1 MELTG
6 KSQTASHVSLPI
18 ESAEVAEICRQVGD
32 YDDRGEYDAAANALG
47 GWWEGVGVRPAVE
60 CLGRLEAAAIL
71 FSVGLLTSR
80 IGHAQQLAGAPEAAK
95 ELLGEARHIFM
106 SEGEVAGAAAAHI
119 EIGTCYWCQSYVD
132 EARIIFRLAV
142 SEIDEHN
149 ALLKAKALLRLAQA
163 ENSSGRIADAELA
176 LVEAER
182 YVEASGSEFIRG
194 LFRTTRASVVHN
206 LGLLNNRTDYFDR
219 VVMDYTAA
227 KIHFEQ
233 AGNIRYC
240 LTVENNL
247 GHLYYLSG
255 DYSQAR
261 RHVEEALTL
270 AIALE
275 DDRYIAQVED
285 TLARVMIGERH
296 YQEALAVIR
305 RTIKKLEQAD
315 QQSLLVEA
323 LTTFAVASARNGQT
337 KAAYDALSRAISIGE
352 HYGDEE
358 GAGRAALSII
368 EEIGMTLP
376 AVKLSQ
382 IYLQADK
389 LLANAQHKET
399 LKRLR
404 ECARLIL
411 SFDTRSLANRKQ
423 PATSNAGTTVF
434 YHAEPATK
442 EILTFARQVAQRGGN
457 ILITGETG
465 TGKEVLAR
473 LMHEWSGRPGQFV
486 AVNCG
491 TLSESLFESQ
501 IFGHKKGSFTGANAN
516 QIGAAR
522 QSAGGT
528 LFLDEIG
535 DLTPVNQVKL
545 LRMVDNHEVH
555 PLGMAMPEYVDLHI
569 IAATNRDLSSLV
581 EQNSFRGD
589 LLYRLSNLE
598 IKLPPLRERP
608 LDIAAIARHFIAM
621 LESRYKTGIAFTDEA
636 IEALQDL
643 PLKGNARELKS
654 LLERAFVVA
663 HPGTVINASA
673 VKVLALRRTGEGTLV
688 DPWRASD
695 LKKEVTAYE
704 RTLIQR
710 ALELSNGHING
721 AAQLLGLSHQTLSQ
735 KIQTKHPSLLSVRCP
750 PRLRRP
756 SIVDTNKRAKKTRVK
771 KGR

>member
-1 MELTG
+1 MELREKTG
-6 KSQTASHVSLPI
+6 TASHVSFPV
-18 ESAEVAEICRQVGD
+18 EPAEVAEICRVIADCEDRGD
-32 YDDRGEYDAAANALG
+32 YAAAIKALG
-47 GWWEGVGVRPAVE
+47 GWWAGVGVRPDVK
-60 CLGRLEAAAIL
+60 CLGRPERAGIL
-71 FSVGLLTSR
+71 FCAGLLTCR
-80 IGHAQQLAGAPEAAK
+80 LGNAQQIAGAQEAAK
-95 ELLGEARHIFM
+95 ELLGEAMELFT
-106 SEGEVAGAAAAHI
+106 SEGDVTNAAEAHI
-119 EIGTCYWCQSYVD
+119 AIARTYWCQSFVD
-132 EARIIFRLAV
+132 EARITYRQIV
-142 SEIDEHN
+142 SDIDEHN
-149 ALLKAKALLRLAQA
+149 PMLRAKALLHLAQV
-163 ENSSGRIADAELA
+163 ENSTGRIVDAELA
-176 LVEAER
+176 LTQAEI
-182 YVEASGSEFIRG
+182 YVEASSSEFIRG
-194 LFRTTRASVVHN
+194 LFRITRASVVHN
-206 LGLLNNRTDYFDR
+206 LGLLQKRTDYFDR

-233 AGNIRYC
+233 AGNLRYC
-240 LTVENNL
+240 ATVENNL

-255 DYSQAR
+255 DYVQAR
-261 RHVEEALTL
+261 THVNEAIT
-270 AIALE
+270 IARALG
-275 DDRYIAQVED
+275 DDRYVAQFED
-285 TLARVMIGERH
+285 TLARVLIEERR
-296 YQEALAVIR
+296 YQEATALTQ
-305 RTIKKLEQAD
+305 RTIKKLEQAE

-337 KAAYDALSRAISIGE
+337 KAAYDALERAISIGE
-352 HYGDEE
+352 HCGDEE
-358 GAGRAALSII
+358 GAGRAALTII

-376 AVKLSQ
+376 AVQLSQ

-389 LLANAQHKET
+389 LLASAQHKET

-404 ECARLIL
+404 ECARLVL
-411 SFDTRSLANRKQ
+411 SFDTGALANRKQ
-423 PATSNAGTTVF
+423 PATPNAGTTVF

-442 EILTFARQVAQRGGN
+442 EILTFARQVARRDGN

-535 DLTPVNQVKL
+535 ELTPANQVKL
-545 LRMVDNHEVH
+545 LRMVDSNEVH

-569 IAATNRDLSSLV
+569 IAATNHDLSSLV

-589 LLYRLSNLE
+589 LFYRLSNLE

-608 LDIAAIARHFIAM
+608 LDIAAIARHFIAI

-654 LLERAFVVA
+654 LLERAFIVA

-756 SIVDTNKRAKKTRVK
+756 SIIDTNKRAKKTRGK